1 MLYYHFCC
9 YCYLKYGLLLELIWL
24 CLSCCFVTLLYY
36 NFLLIRQIERFVLNA
51 KQGALVSLYIGFS
64 FLIKVVFNIIS
75 SQQALLS
82 LILFYTNLIKSRA
95 KTR

>member
-1 MLYYHFCC
+1 
-9 YCYLKYGLLLELIWL
+9 
-24 CLSCCFVTLLYY
+24 VTLLYY